1 MYLVRIIFHPK
12 GGGFKEFYFSREYL
26 SISLSPRSL
35 PAKEGGE
42 LGKETNWLPASP
54 HSPWRGQPG
63 NEATFQF
70 ELSLLLAIAGF
81 SLSSISPHMIKQ
93 VANIFFQVEG
103 RAAFGE
109 GAGQVWLETLR
120 CTGEEGNITLCAH
133 SGWGVSSCG
142 HSRDAGVTCTGS

>member
-1 MYLVRIIFHPK
+1 MASKSF
-12 GGGFKEFYFSREYL
+12 
-26 SISLSPRSL
+26 ISQES
-35 PAKEGGE
+35 
-42 LGKETNWLPASP
+42 
-54 HSPWRGQPG
+54 
-63 NEATFQF
+63 TFQLASVLGLF
-70 ELSLLLAIAGF
+70 RLRRGESLGRRLIGSRPPPTLRGGDSLGMRLPFNLSCPCTLLVAIAGF